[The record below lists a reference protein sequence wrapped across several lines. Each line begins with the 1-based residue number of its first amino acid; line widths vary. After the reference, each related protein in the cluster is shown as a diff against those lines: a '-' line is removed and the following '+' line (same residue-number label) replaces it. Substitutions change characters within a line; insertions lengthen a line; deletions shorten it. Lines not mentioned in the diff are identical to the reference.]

1 MVTNEAVAIQQPE
14 AALPEGV
21 VGIRFVM
28 LGVEPDSVGLGGH
41 HRNAYKLRVKT
52 QMNHQL
58 VTDREALT

>member
-1 MVTNEAVAIQQPE
+1 MVTKEAVAIQQPE

-28 LGVEPDSVGLGGH
+28 LGVEPAYAAQIGH